1 MRKLKLHSDIPRILK
16 RCIRLWMSIIK
27 DKMILSRI
35 NRTTLS
41 SHFDLLT
48 FIWSITM
55 EVIYKENSENL
66 IFAKILEQ

>member
-48 FIWSITM
+48 FI
-55 EVIYKENSENL
+55 
-66 IFAKILEQ
+66 